1 MLFLLAFIVMSIHKT
16 KGNDLVMGRVS
27 GLGVDTFHDRWDPHH
42 WQAKSPPK
50 KSLNILSFFILLV
63 KRNKL

>member
-27 GLGVDTFHDRWDPHH
+27 GLGVDTFHDRWDP
-42 WQAKSPPK
+42 QPLASEIPPK
-50 KSLNILSFFILLV
+50 NH
-63 KRNKL
+63 